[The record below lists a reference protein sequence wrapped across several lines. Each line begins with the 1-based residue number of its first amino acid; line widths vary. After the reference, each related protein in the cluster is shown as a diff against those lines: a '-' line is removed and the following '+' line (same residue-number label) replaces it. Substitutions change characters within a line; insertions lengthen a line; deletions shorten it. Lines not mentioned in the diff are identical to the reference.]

1 MINEEKSFIAMCKFL
16 LWIFTAL
23 LITFIGISGVCA
35 ETITD
40 MTFSQ
45 FRTTI
50 STYGITSNQ
59 YIYDTTSA
67 VPVNMGVS
75 PNGFAFEWVT
85 NYTNKCSGQTI
96 INGQMAIPNDNLNY
110 DWLEENI
117 KDIYY
122 APNINGVDG
131 TPCTFSVSPSNM
143 IISFTCSTAQPNNN
157 FIIGAHLRYRTNT
170 SFNTYFRIY
179 RNMNITCDNS
189 ATSIID
195 NQSQNTQ
202 NIINNN
208 NNNTQNIINNNDENT
223 QKIIDS
229 NKVCTTYDYKSM
241 VEKNKRLDA
250 NGNLVSGTGY
260 YVSDYIDIK
269 DSTLSITASSSSRN
283 IYACYYYEDK
293 SLDSCV
299 NLRNVS
305 GELSTY
311 SDIGVQYFR
320 FTYNGGPT
328 IKVCKNGNQATT
340 DAINGLDDTLNDD
353 DTSGATSEASEFFSS
368 FDTETFG
375 LTSIITAPLNLIRSV
390 LSSTCTDLQLPLPY
404 LDNKKLTLPCMSTI
418 YSQFFGPFFTI
429 YQTITYGIIAY
440 WVCVRIFNQV
450 KDFKNPEHDEIE
462 VLDL

>member
-1 MINEEKSFIAMCKFL
+1 MINEERSFIAMCKFL

-23 LITFIGISGVCA
+23 LITFIGISGVFA

-50 STYGITSNQ
+50 NSYGITFNQ
-59 YIYDTTSA
+59 SIYDTTSA

-122 APNINGVDG
+122 APNINGVEG
-131 TPCTFSVSPSNM
+131 TACTYSISPTSM

-157 FIIGAHLRYRTNT
+157 FIIGGHLRYRTNT
-170 SFNTYFRIY
+170 NFNTYFRIY
-179 RNMNITCDNS
+179 RNFNITCDNS
-189 ATSIID
+189 ASAIID
-195 NQSQNTQ
+195 NQTQNTQ

-208 NNNTQNIINNNDENT
+208 NQNTQA
-223 QKIIDS
+223 IIDS
-229 NKVCTTYDYKSM
+229 NKVCTNYDK
-241 VEKNKRLDA
+241 VNVIEPGIITT
-250 NGNLVSGTGY
+250 NGTLSSTTSTSYGVT
-260 YVSDYIDIK
+260 DYIPITSTAEITILQVISQNLNVGFYDVNKTFISYF
-269 DSTLSITASSSSRN
+269 DSYSSSINDTISIPNNASYVRFSIN
-283 IYACYYYEDK
+283 KALNK
-293 SLDSCV
+293 P
-299 NLRNVS
+299 
-305 GELSTY
+305 
-311 SDIGVQYFR
+311 QY
-320 FTYNGGPT
+320 
-328 IKVCKNGNQATT
+328 KVCKNGSQAVN

-353 DTSGATSEASEFFSS
+353 DTSGATSEASDFFSD
-368 FDTETFG
+368 FNTNTFG
-375 LTSIITAPLNLIRSV
+375 LTSIITAPLNLIQS
-390 LSSTCTDLQLPLPY
+390 LTSSTCNNLELPLPY
-404 LDNKKLTLPCMSTI
+404 LDNKKLTLPCMTTI
-418 YSQFFGPFFTI
+418 YQQYFGTFFTI

-440 WVCVRIFNQV
+440 WVCVRIFNLV